1 MNPITRAILI
11 GGIALLVAG
20 SAGAVA
26 QTFPLE
32 CAQRDAQIINQ
43 TEQHGDTR
51 DMPGD
56 IRYDGLSTM
65 KHSRNACYLGRV
77 VVGHAADDSAFQSLA
92 DLAPTR

>member
-20 SAGAVA
+20 SAGA

-32 CAQRDAQIINQ
+32 CDQRDAQIVNQ

-56 IRYDGLSTM
+56 IRHDGLSTM

-77 VVGHAADDSAFQSLA
+77 VVGHADDSAFQSLA
-92 DLAPTR
+92 DLALTR

>member
-1 MNPITRAILI
+1 MNPITRATFV

-20 SAGAVA
+20 SAGAGA

-32 CAQRDAQIINQ
+32 CDQRDAQIVNQ

-56 IRYDGLSTM
+56 IRHDGLSTM

-77 VVGHAADDSAFQSLA
+77 VVGHADDSAFQSLA

>member
-1 MNPITRAILI
+1 TRAILI

-20 SAGAVA
+20 SAGAGA

-32 CAQRDAQIINQ
+32 CDQRDAQIVNQ

-77 VVGHAADDSAFQSLA
+77 VVGHADDSLFLEALA
-92 DLAPTR
+92 NLAQT

>member
-20 SAGAVA
+20 SAGA

-32 CAQRDAQIINQ
+32 CDQRDAQIVNQ

-56 IRYDGLSTM
+56 IRHDGLSTM

-77 VVGHAADDSAFQSLA
+77 VVGHADDSAFQSLA